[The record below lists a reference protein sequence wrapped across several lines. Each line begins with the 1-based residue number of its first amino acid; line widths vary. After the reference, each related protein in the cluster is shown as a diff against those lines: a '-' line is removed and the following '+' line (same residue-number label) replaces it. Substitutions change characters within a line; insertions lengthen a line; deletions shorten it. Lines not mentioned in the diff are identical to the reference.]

1 MAVVVPT
8 LITAFSILGTFEMAG
23 RARGAKGL
31 FGWVKKLPWGDVRF
45 FTPFMAMIIFILGG
59 AGGIILASYQL
70 NQLVHNTWFVTG
82 HFHMTMAS
90 TVGLTYLAALYW
102 MIPILRHRRLTP
114 AINRLGI
121 IQTVIWTV
129 GMMLMSVTMHVVGL
143 MGAPRRSSFSTYGG
157 HEIVS
162 SWMPHLQLIS
172 VGGILLFA
180 AILLAVYILIHL
192 WFFAP
197 KTDRPAEFP
206 IGVVYERASEPPRI
220 LERWSVWIGVS
231 VVLSIIAYAVPLA
244 DMILHPA
251 PGALPVRPW

>member
-1 MAVVVPT
+1 
-8 LITAFSILGTFEMAG
+8 
-23 RARGAKGL
+23 
-31 FGWVKKLPWGDVRF
+31 
-45 FTPFMAMIIFILGG
+45 
-59 AGGIILASYQL
+59 
-70 NQLVHNTWFVTG
+70 
-82 HFHMTMAS
+82 
-90 TVGLTYLAALYW
+90 
-102 MIPILRHRRLTP
+102 
-114 AINRLGI
+114 
-121 IQTVIWTV
+121 
-129 GMMLMSVTMHVVGL
+129 
-143 MGAPRRSSFSTYGG
+143 
-157 HEIVS
+157 
-162 SWMPHLQLIS
+162 MPHLQLIS

-251 PGALPVRPW
+251 PGALSVRPW